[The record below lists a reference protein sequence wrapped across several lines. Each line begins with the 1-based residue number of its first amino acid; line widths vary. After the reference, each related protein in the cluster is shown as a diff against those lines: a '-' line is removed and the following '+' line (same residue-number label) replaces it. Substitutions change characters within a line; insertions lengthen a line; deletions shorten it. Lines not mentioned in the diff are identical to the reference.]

1 MRHHQ
6 HQHRDH
12 PLTLTGRCELGKD
25 GACTA
30 RQQQP
35 HPMWP
40 GLPPGCHPSRA
51 ATSPPPPPP
60 ASKQHHGPVCQAVTG
75 PVSERASERVR
86 EQAPTQH
93 RHWPRRR
100 RQRGLCCCWRVAA
113 AATPAA

>member
-51 ATSPPPPPP
+51 ATSPPPPRQQTTPRACLSSSDRP
-60 ASKQHHGPVCQAVTG
+60 
-75 PVSERASERVR
+75 SERASE
-86 EQAPTQH
+86 
-93 RHWPRRR
+93 
-100 RQRGLCCCWRVAA
+100 
-113 AATPAA
+113 